1 MSIFTVS
8 LHRRWFGEE
17 METKLAEF
25 DHAPDQAELRALAT
39 QHQLGGGA
47 TLHVKPPKGH
57 GGGGQY
63 RVRDLPPAAPP
74 PAEPESGA

>member
-1 MSIFTVS
+1 MPTFTVS

-25 DHAPDQAELRALAT
+25 DHAPDPAELRALAT

-63 RVRDLPPAAPP
+63 RVRDLPPADPQ
-74 PAEPESGA
+74 